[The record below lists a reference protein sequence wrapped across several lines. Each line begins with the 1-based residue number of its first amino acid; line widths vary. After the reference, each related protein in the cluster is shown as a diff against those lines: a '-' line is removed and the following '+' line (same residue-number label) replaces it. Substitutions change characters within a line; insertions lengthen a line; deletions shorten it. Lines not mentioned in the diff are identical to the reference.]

1 MKNNKLKTSINIF
14 QKILTK
20 QIGLELFHLR
30 KEKGLS
36 GKELAKKLKI
46 SQQQISRYERGV
58 SRINCATL
66 FSILF
71 YLDTNP
77 SAFFESITLKINK
90 DHPNTSL
97 FIHNNGSF
105 FDEQDNCNY
114 IFNRQKE
121 TEIIFNSLYRK

>member
-1 MKNNKLKTSINIF
+1 MKNNKLKTSIDNF
-14 QKILTK
+14 QKILTE

-46 SQQQISRYERGV
+46 SQQQISRYERGIC
-58 SRINCATL
+58 SINCAML

-77 SAFFESITLKINK
+77 SAFFESITLKINEE
-90 DHPNTSL
+90 HPTANS
-97 FIHNNGSF
+97 FIHNNESL
-105 FDEQDNCNY
+105 FDEQDNCHY
-114 IFNRQKE
+114 IFNRQ
-121 TEIIFNSLYRK
+121 TEIILNSLYSK

>member
-1 MKNNKLKTSINIF
+1 MKNNKLKISIDNF
-14 QKILTK
+14 QKILTE

-46 SQQQISRYERGV
+46 SQQQISRYERGIC
-58 SRINCATL
+58 SINCAML

-77 SAFFESITLKINK
+77 SAFFESITLKINEEHSNANSFIHK
-90 DHPNTSL
+90 NESL
-97 FIHNNGSF
+97 F
-105 FDEQDNCNY
+105 DEKDNCHY
-114 IFNRQKE
+114 IFNRQ
-121 TEIIFNSLYRK
+121 TEIILNSLYSK